1 MATCLQCGGSKHIFI
16 NVRLKLYADGSLTRI
31 YVGKCTACDPRG
43 QIDLKPDHKQAQAGE
58 REVA

>member
-1 MATCLQCGGSKHIFI
+1 MATCLQCSGSKHIFI

-31 YVGKCTACDPRG
+31 YVGKCNACDPSG
-43 QIDLKPDHKQAQAGE
+43 QVELKPDYKQAQAGE